1 MAPPE
6 ADLVELR
13 DPLHGPIAVNARE
26 LAVIDAP
33 HFQRLRRVKQ
43 LGFAE
48 HAFPGAVHNRY
59 LHSLGAMHL
68 AGRLFDALA
77 RSAPWL
83 GGPERPRLRQTVRL
97 AALLHDIGH
106 PPLSHAAETLLPER
120 SELPARAVPVR
131 EGRASHEDMTL
142 ALVLASGLT
151 RVIERTMT
159 PLGVTPG
166 AVAALIETDLD
177 AGDAFTVEGM
187 DLRPLLHG
195 LVSGELDVD
204 RMDYLLRDSLF
215 AGVSYGHYDLD
226 WLVSQA
232 RAVPDGAVVRLGI
245 DLRALPAFEHFLLAR
260 YHMFQMVYFHPKS
273 DIYDAMLRQWL
284 VAVGDAARFPGDPE
298 AFIACDDAW
307 LRARL
312 LASDDP
318 WARRIAEDRP
328 LALAAELRHPLDGP
342 TEEALASL
350 MAREPEAIR
359 LTARPVLSRYAQKPG
374 HLRADPLLVVDGAHR
389 VRRIE
394 EVTDL
399 YDRYDRTLRLERIYV
414 PREARA
420 AARASLAGEA

>member
-1 MAPPE
+1 MSATRP
-6 ADLVELR
+6 DYVELR
-13 DPLHGPIAVNARE
+13 DPLHGPIQVTRAE

-77 RSAPWL
+77 LRAPWL
-83 GGPERPRLRQTVRL
+83 GGAEGPRLRQTVRF

-106 PPLSHAAETLLPER
+106 PPLSHAAETLLPDR
-120 SELPARAVPVR
+120 ASLPARAVGER
-131 EGRASHEDMTL
+131 TGRASHEDMTM
-142 ALVLASGLT
+142 ALILASGLT
-151 RVIERTMT
+151 GVLERAGAAD
-159 PLGVTPG
+159 GVTPE
-166 AVAALIETDLD
+166 AIAALVESHLE
-177 AGDAFTVEGM
+177 AGDAFSVEGV
-187 DLRPLLHG
+187 DVRPLLHS

-245 DLRALPAFEHFLLAR
+245 EQRALPAFEHFLLAR

-284 VAVGDAARFPGDPE
+284 GAVGDEARFPGDPE
-298 AFIACDDAW
+298 AFVACDDAW

-312 LASDDP
+312 LASEDP

-328 LALAAELRHPLDGP
+328 LALAAELRHPLDAA
-342 TEEALASL
+342 TEALVTDLLAG
-350 MAREPEAIR
+350 EPEAVR
-359 LTARPVLSRYAQKPG
+359 LTARPVLSRYAQKPS
-374 HLRADPLLVVDGAHR
+374 HLRADPLLVVDDAGR
-389 VRRIE
+389 IRRIE

-399 YDRYDRTLRLERIYV
+399 YDRYERTLRLERVYV
-414 PREARA
+414 PRERRA
-420 AARASLAGEA
+420 AARALLTQG